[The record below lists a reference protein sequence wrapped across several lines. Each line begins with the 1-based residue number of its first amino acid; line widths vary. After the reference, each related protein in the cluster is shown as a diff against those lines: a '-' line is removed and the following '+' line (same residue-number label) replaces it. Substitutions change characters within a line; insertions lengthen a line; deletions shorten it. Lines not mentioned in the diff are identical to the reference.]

1 LKVVRAQVRDAD
13 RQSDCFVFVCE
24 KLSDDGFRRLL
35 KFDVAGRARF
45 STWLTVVATNLVI
58 DWVRNQRGRERAFT
72 NVAKLP
78 ALEQRLFRHRFE
90 RALPLRD
97 CFSLLLTE
105 FPDLDV
111 ARFDAA
117 LATLER
123 TLNSTQRWRL
133 SIRGR
138 RNVPLDDADLEP
150 SGEPGLEDG
159 AARNE
164 ELVHLAGAM
173 ARLSERERLLLALRF
188 EQELTFDQIARL
200 LKLGDAF
207 RARREVEAALR
218 RLTELFPPK

>member
-1 LKVVRAQVRDAD
+1 
-13 RQSDCFVFVCE
+13 
-24 KLSDDGFRRLL
+24 
-35 KFDVAGRARF
+35 
-45 STWLTVVATNLVI
+45 VATNLAI
-58 DWVRNQRGRERAFT
+58 DWVRKQRGRERAFT

-123 TLNSTQRWRL
+123 TLSSTQRWRL

-138 RNVPLDDADLEP
+138 RDVSLDDADSEQP
-150 SGEPGLEDG
+150 SDDTGLEDG

-218 RLTELFPPK
+218 RLTAMFPPK